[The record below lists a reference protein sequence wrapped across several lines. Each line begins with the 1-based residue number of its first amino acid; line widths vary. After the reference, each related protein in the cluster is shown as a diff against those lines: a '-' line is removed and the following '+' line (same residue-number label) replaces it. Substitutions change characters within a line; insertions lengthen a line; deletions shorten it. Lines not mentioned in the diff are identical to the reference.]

1 MDMSKYT
8 TATTATV
15 KTTTKAPGQLVAFC
29 LYLAENQVRITYK
42 AIDTI
47 RCGRVRN
54 GMPHYSDVL
63 DAIPSET
70 QWVVC
75 NTQGKYAGKGLETW
89 GGIAPEGFMSFAYIK
104 PEAAIEAYAEWIQ
117 AAE

>member
-8 TATTATV
+8 TATATT

-63 DAIPSET
+63 GAIPHDL
-70 QWVVC
+70 QWVMC
-75 NTQGKYAGKGLETW
+75 NSTGKYAGKGLETW
-89 GGIAPEGFMSFAYIK
+89 GQTAPEGFMEFGYIK
-104 PEAAIEAYAEWIQ
+104 PDQAVAAYAEWI
-117 AAE
+117 AGLGE